1 MLKSRTI
8 IILLA
13 IASIIGSQVQAQK
26 VNEPQ
31 NVSAQWS
38 QPYQPFRIVG
48 NVYYVGTYDLACYL
62 ITTSQGN
69 ILINT
74 GLAASASIIRN
85 NIEELGFTLADT
97 KILLTTQAHYDHV
110 GAFAEIQKETGAKML
125 ANAKD
130 AQVLA
135 DGGDSDYEMGKNG
148 RTFEPIR
155 VDGKL
160 KDGEVITLGD
170 TRLTMLHHPGHT
182 KGSSSFLLDV
192 NDGTKTYKVLIANM
206 PTIVTDRKL
215 TDIPEYPE
223 IAKDF
228 AYSFKALRKQ
238 SFDLWLSSHAG
249 QFAMHSKHKPG
260 DAYNPEAFADRS
272 GYDKSLNDLEAAY
285 LKKMQQK

>member
-1 MLKSRTI
+1 MKKQF
-8 IILLA
+8 ILFAL
-13 IASIIGSQVQAQK
+13 IFSSLISIHSEAQK
-26 VNEPQ
+26 INEPQ

-69 ILINT
+69 ILINS
-74 GLAASASIIRN
+74 GLAASASIIKN
-85 NIEELGFTLADT
+85 NIEELGFKVADT

-110 GAFAEIQKETGAKML
+110 GAFAELQKLTGAKML
-125 ANAKD
+125 ANSKD
-130 AQVLA
+130 AEVLA
-135 DGGDSDYEMGKNG
+135 DGGSSDYELAKKYE
-148 RTFEPIR
+148 RTFEPVH

-160 KDGEVITLGD
+160 KDGDLIKLG
-170 TRLTMLHHPGHT
+170 TTQLIMLHHPGHT

-206 PTIVTDRKL
+206 PTIVTDREFS
-215 TDIPEYPE
+215 DIPEYAE

-228 AYSFKALRKQ
+228 AYSFTALRKQ

-249 QFAMHSKHKPG
+249 QFSMHSKHKPG
-260 DAYNPEAFADRS
+260 DAYNPEAFADRK
-272 GYDKSLNDLEAAY
+272 GYDKSLSELEAQY
-285 LKKMQQK
+285 QKKLNQK